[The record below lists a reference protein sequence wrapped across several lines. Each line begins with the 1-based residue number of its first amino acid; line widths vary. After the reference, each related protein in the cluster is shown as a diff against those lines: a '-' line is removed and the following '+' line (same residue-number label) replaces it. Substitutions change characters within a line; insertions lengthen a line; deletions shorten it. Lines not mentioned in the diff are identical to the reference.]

1 MNRSERTLVNVQT
14 LVKLP
19 VARIW
24 DLWTDPWH
32 IIHWNQASAEWHTA
46 RAENDVKKNGR
57 FSYRMEARDGSV
69 GFDFSGEYRKVIKNK
84 SIEYFLDDSRIVS
97 ITFSEDNNETLISES
112 FEAEETYPVD
122 YQREGWQS
130 ILNNFKNY
138 AETSER
144 FRVLHYEILINAPAD
159 KVYRTMLEKELYAA
173 WTSIFNPSCRFEGSW
188 DKGSKILFLGED
200 KEGKTNGMV
209 SWIKDNIPNRS
220 IKIEHQGIV
229 KDGEEIMTGPEVE
242 QWKGSIESYGFI
254 SMNDKTLLSV
264 DFDSVKEFE
273 VYFSQT
279 WPEVLKK
286 LKSICEK

>member
-1 MNRSERTLVNVQT
+1 
-14 LVKLP
+14 
-19 VARIW
+19 
-24 DLWTDPWH
+24 
-32 IIHWNQASAEWHTA
+32 
-46 RAENDVKKNGR
+46 
-57 FSYRMEARDGSV
+57 MEARDGSV

>member
-144 FRVLHYEILINAPAD
+144 FRVLHYEILINA
-159 KVYRTMLEKELYAA
+159 
-173 WTSIFNPSCRFEGSW
+173 
-188 DKGSKILFLGED
+188 
-200 KEGKTNGMV
+200 
-209 SWIKDNIPNRS
+209 
-220 IKIEHQGIV
+220 
-229 KDGEEIMTGPEVE
+229 
-242 QWKGSIESYGFI
+242 
-254 SMNDKTLLSV
+254 
-264 DFDSVKEFE
+264 
-273 VYFSQT
+273 
-279 WPEVLKK
+279 
-286 LKSICEK
+286 